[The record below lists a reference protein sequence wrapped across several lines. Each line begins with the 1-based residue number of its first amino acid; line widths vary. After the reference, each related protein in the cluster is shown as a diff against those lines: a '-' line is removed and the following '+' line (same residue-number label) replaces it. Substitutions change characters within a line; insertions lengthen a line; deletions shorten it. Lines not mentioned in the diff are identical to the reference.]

1 MWSRDYRDIVGG
13 LAMLGIGAFVAW
25 HAYQEY
31 DIGQLNRMGPGFFP
45 VSLGILLAI
54 LGLLITIPALLRK
67 GSPVKVEVKTLVLVT
82 LSIGLFAL
90 LLKPLGI
97 VFATIVTVLTSS
109 LADRQISWKG
119 RVAVA
124 LGVAAITWGVF
135 IQGLSMVL
143 PVWPWSP

>member
-1 MWSRDYRDIVGG
+1 MWSRDYRDVVGG
-13 LAMLGIGAFVAW
+13 LAMLGIGTFVAW

-45 VSLGILLAI
+45 VSLGILLAV
-54 LGLLITIPALLRK
+54 LGVLITIPALLRE
-67 GSPVKVEVKTLVLVT
+67 GSPVKIEAKTLALVT
-82 LSIGLFAL
+82 LSIAAFAF

-97 VFATIVTVLTSS
+97 VFATAVAVLISS

-124 LGVAAITWGVF
+124 LGVAAMTWGVF

>member
-13 LAMLGIGAFVAW
+13 LAMLAIGLFVAW